1 MVAVSAYDGYDVM
14 DRVGKSE
21 LQQMKWDVRQRLILL
36 ETTLLM
42 VGWIRIQAI
51 MDTFGISRAQAS
63 KDFQLYQI
71 AKPNNL
77 RYNKSAKYYEV
88 GDGFTPLLL
97 TGKTSELLSV
107 FHAPHTPNPPVLSLS
122 AYQPNAAAISPLD
135 REIDLSVFRLISCAA
150 YNHQKIKVRYQSL
163 TQAEPQERVLSPHT
177 LVFSGYR
184 WHIRAYSDH
193 HREFRDFVLARI
205 KGLPQLLN
213 ESSEPCTND
222 ADWHTE
228 VSILIGVHPDL
239 PENHKQVI
247 AEDYGMIDHEVKVNI
262 KGALVNYFL
271 KLMHLE
277 LSREHPDPKVQQIIV
292 VNKDVVKP
300 WMWGE

>member
-1 MVAVSAYDGYDVM
+1 MHTIYN
-14 DRVGKSE
+14 SE
-21 LQQMKWDVRQRLILL
+21 LNPLKWDVRQRLILL
-36 ETTLLM
+36 ETTVLM
-42 VGWIRIQAI
+42 VGWIRVQAI

-71 AKPNNL
+71 ARPNNL

-88 GDGFTPLLL
+88 GEGFTPLLL

-107 FHAPHTPNPPVLSLS
+107 FNTPHTPNPPVLSLS

-135 REIDLSVFRLISCAA
+135 REIDLTIFRLISCAA
-150 YNHQKIKVRYQSL
+150 YNQQKIKVRYQSL
-163 TQAEPQERVLSPHT
+163 SQVEPQERILSPHT

-184 WHIRAYSDH
+184 WHIRAYSDY
-193 HREFRDFVLARI
+193 HRQYRDFVLARI
-205 KGLPQLLN
+205 KGLPELLN
-213 ESSEPCTND
+213 EPSESDITD
-222 ADWHTE
+222 TDWHIE
-228 VSILIGVHPDL
+228 VSIIIGVHPGL

-247 AEDYGMIDHEVKVNI
+247 AEDYGMIDQQIAVNI

-277 LSREHPDPKVQQIIV
+277 PGREHPDPKVQQIVV
-292 VNKDVVKP
+292 VNKDVVKS
-300 WMWGE
+300 WVWGE

>member
-1 MVAVSAYDGYDVM
+1 M
-14 DRVGKSE
+14 DASD
-21 LQQMKWDVRQRLILL
+21 LSQLKWDVRQRLVLL

-42 VGWIRIQAI
+42 VGRVRIHAI

-63 KDFQLYQI
+63 KDFQYYQL
-71 AKPNNL
+71 ARPNNL

-88 GDGFTPLLL
+88 GDDFVPLLL
-97 TGKTSELLSV
+97 TGKTSELLSI
-107 FHAPHTPNPPVLSLS
+107 FHTPHTPNPPVLSLS

-135 REIDLSVFRLISCAA
+135 REIDLNIFRLISCAA

-163 TQAEPQERVLSPHT
+163 TQVEPQDRILSPHT

-193 HREFRDFVLARI
+193 HQQYRDFVLARI
-205 KGLPQLLN
+205 KGTPELIN
-213 ESSEPCTND
+213 ETGISDSED
-222 ADWHTE
+222 KDWHTE
-228 VSILIGVHPDL
+228 VPIIIGVHPDL
-239 PENHKQVI
+239 PDNHKQVI
-247 AEDYGMIDHEVKVNI
+247 AEDYGMTNNQIVVNI

-277 LSREHPDPKVQQIIV
+277 PSRAHPDPKIQQIVV
-292 VNKDVVKP
+292 VNQDVVKS
-300 WMWGE
+300 WVWGE

>member
-1 MVAVSAYDGYDVM
+1 M
-14 DRVGKSE
+14 DRIAKAES
-21 LQQMKWDVRQRLILL
+21 LQLKWDVRQRLILL

-63 KDFQLYQI
+63 KDFQYYQI
-71 AKPNNL
+71 ARPKNL

-88 GDGFTPLLL
+88 GDGFVPLLL

-107 FHAPHTPNPPVLSLS
+107 FHTPHTPNPPVLSLS

-135 REIDLSVFRLISCAA
+135 REIDLEVFRLISCAA
-150 YNHQKIKVRYQSL
+150 YNHQKIKIRYQSL
-163 TQAEPQERVLSPHT
+163 MQAGPQDRILSPHT

-184 WHIRAYSDH
+184 WHIRAYSNH
-193 HREFRDFVLARI
+193 HQQYRDCVLARI
-205 KGLPQLLN
+205 KGIPELIN
-213 ESSEPCTND
+213 ETGISDSED
-222 ADWHTE
+222 RGWHTE
-228 VSILIGVHPDL
+228 VPIIIGVHPDL
-239 PENHKQVI
+239 PDTHKQVI
-247 AEDYGMIDHEVKVNI
+247 ANDYGMTNKQIVVNI

-277 LSREHPDPKVQQIIV
+277 PSREHPDPKVQQIV
-292 VNKDVVKP
+292 VLNKDVVKH
-300 WMWGE
+300 WVWGE

>member
-1 MVAVSAYDGYDVM
+1 MDVSD
-14 DRVGKSE
+14 
-21 LQQMKWDVRQRLILL
+21 LNQLKWDVRQRLILL

-51 MDTFGISRAQAS
+51 MATFGISRAQAS
-63 KDFQLYQI
+63 KDFQYYQI
-71 AKPNNL
+71 ARPNNL

-88 GDGFTPLLL
+88 GDGFVPLLL

-107 FHAPHTPNPPVLSLS
+107 FHTPHTPNPPVLSLS

-135 REIDLSVFRLISCAA
+135 REIDLDVFRLISCAA
-150 YNHQKIKVRYQSL
+150 YNHQKIKVCYQSL
-163 TQAEPQERVLSPHT
+163 TQAEPQDRILSPHT

-193 HREFRDFVLARI
+193 HQQYRDFVLARI
-205 KGLPQLLN
+205 KDTPKLIN
-213 ESSEPCTND
+213 ETSISDSGDIN
-222 ADWHTE
+222 WHTE
-228 VSILIGVHPDL
+228 VPIIIGVHPDL
-239 PENHKQVI
+239 PDNHKQVI
-247 AEDYGMIDHEVKVNI
+247 AEDYGMTNNQIVVNI

-277 LSREHPDPKVQQIIV
+277 PSRAHPEPKIQQIVV
-292 VNKDVVKP
+292 VNQDVVKP
-300 WMWGE
+300 WVWGE

>member
-1 MVAVSAYDGYDVM
+1 MDVC
-14 DRVGKSE
+14 D
-21 LQQMKWDVRQRLILL
+21 LNQLKWDVRQRLVLL

-51 MDTFGISRAQAS
+51 MATFGISRAQAS
-63 KDFQLYQI
+63 KDFQYYQI
-71 AKPNNL
+71 ARPNNL
-77 RYNKSAKYYEV
+77 KYNKSAKYYEV
-88 GDGFTPLLL
+88 GNGFVPLLL

-107 FHAPHTPNPPVLSLS
+107 FHTPHTPNPPVLSLS

-135 REIDLSVFRLISCAA
+135 REIDLEVFRLISCAA

-163 TQAEPQERVLSPHT
+163 TQAEPQDRILSPHT

-193 HREFRDFVLARI
+193 HQQYRDFVLARI
-205 KGLPQLLN
+205 KGIPEIIN
-213 ESSEPCTND
+213 ETSIPDSGD
-222 ADWHTE
+222 MDWHTE
-228 VSILIGVHPDL
+228 VPIIIGVHPEL
-239 PENHKQVI
+239 PDNHKQVI
-247 AEDYGMIDHEVKVNI
+247 AEDYGMVNNQIAVNI

-277 LSREHPDPKVQQIIV
+277 PSRAHPDPKIQQIVV
-292 VNKDVVKP
+292 VNQDVVKP
-300 WMWGE
+300 WVWGG

>member
-1 MVAVSAYDGYDVM
+1 METTNEP
-14 DRVGKSE
+14 E
-21 LQQMKWDVRQRLILL
+21 LLQLKWDVRQRLILL

-42 VGWIRIQAI
+42 VGWIRVQAI
-51 MDTFGISRAQAS
+51 METFGISRAQAS
-63 KDFQLYQI
+63 KDFQIYQL
-71 AKPNNL
+71 ARPNNL

-88 GDGFTPLLL
+88 GEGFSPLLL

-107 FHAPHTPNPPVLSLS
+107 FHTPHTPNPPVLSLS

-135 REIDLSVFRLISCAA
+135 REIDLTIFRLISCAA
-150 YNHQKIKVRYQSL
+150 YNHRKIRVRYQSL
-163 TQAEPQERVLSPHT
+163 TQPEPQERVLSPHT

-184 WHIRAYSDH
+184 WHLRAYSDY
-193 HREFRDFVLARI
+193 HRQYRDFVLARI
-205 KGLPQLLN
+205 KGVPELLN
-213 ESSEPCTND
+213 EVSEPETGD
-222 ADWHTE
+222 ADWHME
-228 VSILIGVHPDL
+228 VPVIIGVHPDL

-247 AEDYGMIDHEVKVNI
+247 AEDYGMTDHQVEVNI

-277 LSREHPDPKVQQIIV
+277 PSREHPDPKVQQIVV

-300 WMWGE
+300 WVWGE